1 MEDNHRMI
9 KYFRIKLSYIKN
21 KKINETKKYYDLQEE
36 CNTNIRWERIFNI
49 ILASLVIYIDL
60 PLLMN
65 LNSIIKLNNLII
77 FNLSSVIML
86 AGVGITI
93 NHDKKI
99 LKREKKK
106 FDAKIGN
113 LKELERTYTTEI
125 NELVKKEDEHYNQ
138 INNKLGEKER
148 LEKLKRNLEFLQ
160 ALKENSKEKS
170 LKLSLNGKK
179 M

>member
-1 MEDNHRMI
+1 
-9 KYFRIKLSYIKN
+9 
-21 KKINETKKYYDLQEE
+21 
-36 CNTNIRWERIFNI
+36 
-49 ILASLVIYIDL
+49 
-60 PLLMN
+60 MN
-65 LNSIIKLNNLII
+65 LNSILKLNNLII
-77 FNLSSVIML
+77 FNLSNAIML
-86 AGVGITI
+86 AGIGITI

-138 INNKLGEKER
+138 INNKLREKER
-148 LEKLKRNLEFLQ
+148 LEKLKRDLEFLQ

>member
-9 KYFRIKLSYIKN
+9 KHFRIKLSDIKN

-65 LNSIIKLNNLII
+65 LNSIIGLNNLVL
-77 FNLSSVIML
+77 FNLSSAIML
-86 AGVGITI
+86 AGIGITI
-93 NHDKKI
+93 NHEKKV

-138 INNKLGEKER
+138 INNKLREKER
-148 LEKLKRNLEFLQ
+148 LEKLKRDLEFLQ
-160 ALKENSKEKS
+160 ATKEKSKEKS